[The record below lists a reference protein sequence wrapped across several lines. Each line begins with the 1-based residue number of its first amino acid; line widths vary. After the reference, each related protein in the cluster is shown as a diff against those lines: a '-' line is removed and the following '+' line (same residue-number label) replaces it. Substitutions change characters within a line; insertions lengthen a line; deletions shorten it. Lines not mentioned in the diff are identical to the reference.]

1 MSILKILEVN
11 MSDRGIKRREFLG
24 KTALGLVAAGFGL
37 PKLKA
42 GDLGQEQP
50 NKIIYRTL
58 GRTNLRIPVVSFGV
72 MNSDSPDLINLALEK
87 GVNHL
92 DTAHLYLRGNSER
105 VIGEVIENSGKR
117 DKVYIATKMR
127 LARDREKREFSLEGT
142 EREPPATAENLY
154 KQLDLSLKRLKT
166 DYVDIL
172 YLHSCYSP
180 QMATYEPL
188 MNALVKVKE
197 QGKVRFIGTSTH
209 ADEPN
214 VIRATV
220 DAKVYDVTL
229 TAYNFA
235 QEHKDDVK
243 QAIAYAAKKGVGVIA
258 MKTQGGRRLQEEGEV
273 EIDHRSALKWV
284 LEDENVCTTIPGM
297 TTFEQLE
304 TNISVMNDL
313 ALTRAE
319 RSYLDWAAQ
328 MKGKLYCQN
337 CRACIP
343 TCPHRVEI
351 PNLMRAYMYAS
362 AYGNFIQARTSISEI
377 PETRSLNVCRNCG
390 SCSAVCRT
398 GINICSRLQ
407 SLIAD
412 ELYLT

>member
-1 MSILKILEVN
+1 

-24 KTALGLVAAGFGL
+24 KTALGLVAAGVGL
-37 PKLKA
+37 PKLKV
-42 GDLGQEQP
+42 GNFGQELSH
-50 NKIIYRTL
+50 KIVYRTL

-72 MNSDSPDLINLALEK
+72 MNSDNPDLINLALEK

-105 VIGEVIENSGKR
+105 VIGEVLESSGKR
-117 DKVYIATKMR
+117 DKAYIATKMR
-127 LARDREKREFSLEGT
+127 LARDREKRVFSLEGT
-142 EREPPATAENLY
+142 DREPPATAENLY

-197 QGKVRFIGTSTH
+197 QGKARFIGTSTH

-220 DAKVYDVTL
+220 DAKVYDVIL

-235 QEHKDDVK
+235 QAHKDDVK
-243 QAIAYAAKKGVGVIA
+243 KAVAYAAKHGVGIIA

-284 LEDENVCTTIPGM
+284 LDDENVCTTIPGM

-313 ALTRAE
+313 ALTQVE
-319 RSYLDWAAQ
+319 RSYLDRAAQ
-328 MKGKLYCQN
+328 MRGKLYCQN
-337 CRACIP
+337 CRSCIT
-343 TCPHRVEI
+343 TCPYGVEI
-351 PNLMRAYMYAS
+351 PNLMRAYMYAN
-362 AYGNFIQARTSISEI
+362 AYGNIIQARTAVSEI
-377 PETRSLNVCRNCG
+377 PETRSLNVCRNCS
-390 SCSAVCRT
+390 SCSASCRT
-398 GINICSRLQ
+398 GINIHSRLQ
-407 SLIAD
+407 SLTAD

>member
-1 MSILKILEVN
+1 MSGR
-11 MSDRGIKRREFLG
+11 DIKRREFLG
-24 KTALGLVAAGFGL
+24 KTGLGLLAAGLGL
-37 PKLKA
+37 PKLK
-42 GDLGQEQP
+42 GGTPGQERLH
-50 NKIIYRTL
+50 KIVTRSL

-72 MNSDSPDLINLALEK
+72 MNSDSPDLINQALEM
-87 GVNHL
+87 GMSHL

-105 VIGEVIENSGKR
+105 VIGEVLESSGKR

-127 LARDREKREFSLEGT
+127 LARDREKRVFSLEGT
-142 EREPPATAENLY
+142 DREPPATAENLY
-154 KQLDLSLKRLKT
+154 KQLDLSLRRLKT

-188 MNALVKVKE
+188 INALVKVKE
-197 QGKVRFIGTSTH
+197 QGKARYIGTSTH

-220 DAKVYDVTL
+220 ETKVYDVVL

-235 QEHKDDVK
+235 QEHRDDVK
-243 QAIAYAAKKGVGVIA
+243 KAIAYAAKEGIGVIA
-258 MKTQGGRRLQEEGEV
+258 MKTQGGRGLQEEGKI
-273 EIDHRSALKWV
+273 EINHRSALKWV

-313 ALTRAE
+313 ALTQAE
-319 RSYLDWAAQ
+319 RSDLDRVAQ

-337 CRACIP
+337 CRTCIP

-351 PNLMRAYMYAS
+351 PNLMRAYMYAN
-362 AYGNFIQARTSISEI
+362 AYGNFIQARTTISEL
-377 PETRSLNVCRNCG
+377 PAKRGLNVCRSCDL
-390 SCSAVCRT
+390 CSANCRT
-398 GINICSRLQ
+398 GINVHSRVR

>member
-1 MSILKILEVN
+1 MR
-11 MSDRGIKRREFLG
+11 DRGIKRREFLG
-24 KTALGLVAAGFGL
+24 KTAFGLAAAGLGLQKLEAGIS
-37 PKLKA
+37 
-42 GDLGQEQP
+42 DQERP
-50 NKIIYRTL
+50 DKIAYRTL

-72 MNSDSPDLINLALEK
+72 MNSDSPDLINMALDM

-105 VIGEVIENSGKR
+105 VIGEVLGNSGKR

-127 LARDREKREFSLEGT
+127 LARDREKNVFSLEGT
-142 EREPPATAENLY
+142 DREPPATAENLY

-197 QGKVRFIGTSTH
+197 QGKARFIGTSTH

-220 DAKVYDVTL
+220 DAKVYDVVL

-235 QEHKDDVK
+235 LERREDIKK
-243 QAIAYAAKKGVGVIA
+243 AIEYATKKGIGVIA

-273 EIDHRSALKWV
+273 EINHRSALKWV

-304 TNISVMNDL
+304 TNFSVMNDL
-313 ALTRAE
+313 ALTQAE
-319 RSYLDWAAQ
+319 RSHLEWAAQ
-328 MKGKLYCQN
+328 MRGKLYCQN
-337 CRACIP
+337 CRSCIP
-343 TCPHRVEI
+343 TCPNGVEI

-362 AYGNFIQARTSISEI
+362 AYGNIIQARTTATEI
-377 PETRSLNVCRNCG
+377 PEDRGLNVCRDCS
-390 SCSAVCRT
+390 SCSASCRT
-398 GINICSRLQ
+398 GINIHSRLQ

-412 ELYLT
+412 ELYFT

>member
-1 MSILKILEVN
+1 MSNE
-11 MSDRGIKRREFLG
+11 GIKRREFLG
-24 KTALGLVAAGFGL
+24 KTARGLFSAGFGYSI
-37 PKLKA
+37 LKA
-42 GDLGQEQP
+42 ESPGQERDH
-50 NKIIYRTL
+50 KIVYRTL
-58 GRTNLRIPVVSFGV
+58 GRTNLRIPLVSFGV
-72 MNSDSPDLINLALEK
+72 MNSDSPDLISAALDM

-105 VIGEVIENSGKR
+105 VIGEVVERTGKR
-117 DKVYIATKMR
+117 DKIYIATKMR
-127 LARDREKREFSLEGT
+127 LARDREKRVFSLEGT
-142 EREPPATAENLY
+142 DREPPATAENLY

-197 QGKVRFIGTSTH
+197 QGKARFIGTSTH

-220 DAKVYDVTL
+220 DAKVYDVVL

-235 QEHKDDVK
+235 LERREDIKE
-243 QAIAYAAKKGVGVIA
+243 AIAYAAQKGVGVIA
-258 MKTQGGRRLQEEGEV
+258 MKTQGGRTLQEEGEI
-273 EIDHRSALKWV
+273 EIDHPTALKWV
-284 LEDENVCTTIPGM
+284 LDDKNVCTTIPGM

-304 TNISVMNDL
+304 TNLGVMNDL
-313 ALTRAE
+313 ALTGAE
-319 RSYLDWAAQ
+319 RSYLDWA
-328 MKGKLYCQN
+328 MRTKGKMYCQN
-337 CRACIP
+337 CRDCIP
-343 TCPHRVEI
+343 TCPHSVEV
-351 PNLMRAYMYAS
+351 PNLMRAYMYAN
-362 AYGNFIQARTSISEI
+362 AYGNIIQAKTTVAEL
-377 PETRSLNVCRNCG
+377 PEKRGLNVCRNCS
-390 SCSAVCRT
+390 SCSAICRT
-398 GINICSRLQ
+398 GINIRSRLQ

>member
-1 MSILKILEVN
+1 
-11 MSDRGIKRREFLG
+11 MSDRRIKRRDFLG
-24 KTALGLVAAGFGL
+24 KTALGLFTAGFGL

-42 GDLGQEQP
+42 GAHGQERS
-50 NKIIYRTL
+50 NKIVYRTL

-105 VIGEVIENSGKR
+105 VIGEVVESSGKR

-127 LARDREKREFSLEGT
+127 LARDREKGVFSLEGT
-142 EREPPATAENLY
+142 DREPPASAENLY

-197 QGKVRFIGTSTH
+197 QGKARYIGISTH

-214 VIRATV
+214 IIRATV
-220 DAKVYDVTL
+220 DAEVYDVVL

-243 QAIAYAAKKGVGVIA
+243 SAIAYAAKKGVGVIA
-258 MKTQGGRRLQEEGEV
+258 MKTQGGRRLQEEGKV
-273 EIDHRSALKWV
+273 EINHRSALKWV

-313 ALTRAE
+313 ALTQAE
-319 RSYLDWAAQ
+319 RSHLDWAAQ
-328 MKGKLYCQN
+328 MEGKLYCQN
-337 CRACIP
+337 CRSCIP
-343 TCPHRVEI
+343 TCPNGVEI

-362 AYGNFIQARTSISEI
+362 AYGNFIQARTTISEL
-377 PETRSLNVCRNCG
+377 PEKHSLDVCRSCG
-390 SCSAVCRT
+390 SCSASCRT
-398 GINICSRLQ
+398 GINIRSRLQ

>member
-1 MSILKILEVN
+1 MSH
-11 MSDRGIKRREFLG
+11 RGIKRREFLG
-24 KTALGLVAAGFGL
+24 KTALGLFTAGFGL

-42 GDLGQEQP
+42 GIPCQERS
-50 NKIIYRTL
+50 NKIVYRTL

-72 MNSDSPDLINLALEK
+72 MNSDSPDLINFALEK
-87 GVNHL
+87 GVSHL

-105 VIGEVIENSGKR
+105 VIGEVLENSGKR

-142 EREPPATAENLY
+142 DREPPATAENLY
-154 KQLDLSLKRLKT
+154 KQLELSLKRLKT

-180 QMATYEPL
+180 RMATYEPL

-197 QGKVRFIGTSTH
+197 QGKARFIGTSTH

-214 VIRATV
+214 IIRATA
-220 DAKVYDVTL
+220 DAKVYDVVL

-243 QAIAYAAKKGVGVIA
+243 EAIAYAAKKGVGVIA

-273 EIDHRSALKWV
+273 EINHRSALKWV
-284 LEDENVCTTIPGM
+284 LDDENICTTIPGM

-313 ALTRAE
+313 ALTQAE

-337 CRACIP
+337 CRACIS
-343 TCPHRVEI
+343 TCPYSVEI
-351 PNLMRAYMYAS
+351 PNLMRAYMYAR
-362 AYGNFIQARTSISEI
+362 AYGNFIQARTTVSEI
-377 PETRSLNVCRNCG
+377 SDTHSLNVCRICS
-390 SCSAVCRT
+390 SCRASCRT
-398 GINICSRLQ
+398 GINIRSRLQ
-407 SLIAD
+407 SLIED
-412 ELYLT
+412 ELYRT

>member
-1 MSILKILEVN
+1 
-11 MSDRGIKRREFLG
+11 MSDKGIKRREFIE
-24 KTALGLVAAGFGL
+24 KTAFGIFAAGFGL
-37 PKLKA
+37 PKLKF
-42 GDLGQEQP
+42 GMPGQERSH
-50 NKIIYRTL
+50 KIIYRTL
-58 GRTNLRIPVVSFGV
+58 GRTNLRIPLVSFGV
-72 MNSDSPDLINLALEK
+72 MNSDSPDLINRALDM

-105 VIGEVIENSGKR
+105 VIGEVLESTGKR

-127 LARDREKREFSLEGT
+127 LARDREKRVFSLEGT
-142 EREPPATAENLY
+142 DREPPATADNLY
-154 KQLDLSLKRLKT
+154 KQLELSLKRLKT

-197 QGKVRFIGTSTH
+197 QGKARFIGTSTH

-220 DAKVYDVTL
+220 DAKVYDVVL

-235 QEHKDDVK
+235 LERRAKIK
-243 QAIAYAAKKGVGVIA
+243 EAIAYAAKEGVGVIA

-284 LEDENVCTTIPGM
+284 LEDENISTTIPGM

-313 ALTRAE
+313 ALTSAE
-319 RSYLDWAAQ
+319 RSYLDWASKL
-328 MKGKLYCQN
+328 KGKMYCQN
-337 CRACIP
+337 CRSCMS
-343 TCPHRVEI
+343 TCSNGVEI
-351 PNLMRAYMYAS
+351 PNLMRAYMYGN
-362 AYGNFIQARTSISEI
+362 AYRNMIQARATISEL
-377 PETRSLNVCRNCG
+377 PEKKGLNVCRECS
-390 SCSAVCRT
+390 SCSATCRT
-398 GINICSRLQ
+398 GINIRSRIE

-412 ELYLT
+412 ELYLS

>member
-1 MSILKILEVN
+1 
-11 MSDRGIKRREFLG
+11 
-24 KTALGLVAAGFGL
+24 
-37 PKLKA
+37 
-42 GDLGQEQP
+42 
-50 NKIIYRTL
+50 
-58 GRTNLRIPVVSFGV
+58 
-72 MNSDSPDLINLALEK
+72 
-87 GVNHL
+87 
-92 DTAHLYLRGNSER
+92 
-105 VIGEVIENSGKR
+105 VIGEVLENSGKR

-142 EREPPATAENLY
+142 DREPPATAENLY
-154 KQLDLSLKRLKT
+154 KQLELSLKRLKT

-180 QMATYEPL
+180 RMATYEPL

-197 QGKVRFIGTSTH
+197 QGKARFIGTSTH

-214 VIRATV
+214 IIRATA
-220 DAKVYDVTL
+220 DAKVYDVVL

-243 QAIAYAAKKGVGVIA
+243 EAIAYAAKKGVGIIA

-273 EIDHRSALKWV
+273 EINHRSALKWV
-284 LEDENVCTTIPGM
+284 LDDENVCTTIPGM

-313 ALTRAE
+313 ALTQAE

-337 CRACIP
+337 CRACIS
-343 TCPHRVEI
+343 TCPYSVEI
-351 PNLMRAYMYAS
+351 PNLMRAYMYAR
-362 AYGNFIQARTSISEI
+362 AYGNFIQARTTVSEI
-377 PETRSLNVCRNCG
+377 SDTHSLNVCRICS
-390 SCSAVCRT
+390 SCRASCRT
-398 GINICSRLQ
+398 GINIRSRLQ
-407 SLIAD
+407 SLIED
-412 ELYLT
+412 ELYRT

>member
-1 MSILKILEVN
+1 MSEK
-11 MSDRGIKRREFLG
+11 RIKRRDFLG
-24 KTALGLVAAGFGL
+24 KTAMGLFSAGFGL

-42 GDLGQEQP
+42 GIPCQEKAD
-50 NKIIYRTL
+50 NIVYRTL

-72 MNSDSPDLINLALEK
+72 MNSDSPDLIHAALDK
-87 GVNHL
+87 GLNHL

-105 VIGEVIENSGKR
+105 VIGEVLANSGKR
-117 DKVYIATKMR
+117 DKVYVATKMR
-127 LARDREKREFSLEGT
+127 LARDREKKVFSLEGT
-142 EREPPATAENLY
+142 DREPPATAENLY

-197 QGKVRFIGTSTH
+197 QGKARFIGTSTH

-220 DAKVYDVTL
+220 DAKVYDVVL

-235 QEHKDDVK
+235 LDRREHIKKAIEFAVK
-243 QAIAYAAKKGVGVIA
+243 NGVGVIA

-313 ALTRAE
+313 GLTETE
-319 RSYLDWAAQ
+319 RSYLARIAQ
-328 MKGKLYCQN
+328 MRGKLYCQN
-337 CRACIP
+337 CRSCIS
-343 TCPHRVEI
+343 TCPNGVEI

-362 AYGNFIQARTSISEI
+362 AYGNIIQARTTVSEI
-377 PETRSLNVCRNCG
+377 PEERSLNTCRNCS
-390 SCSAVCRT
+390 SCSAECRT
-398 GINICSRLQ
+398 GIDIHSRLQ

>member
-1 MSILKILEVN
+1 
-11 MSDRGIKRREFLG
+11 MSDNGIKRREFLG
-24 KTALGLVAAGFGL
+24 KTALGLLTAGLGL

-42 GDLGQEQP
+42 EVSGQEKS
-50 NKIIYRTL
+50 NKIVYRTL

-72 MNSDSPDLINLALEK
+72 MNSDSPDLINAAMEK

-105 VIGEVIENSGKR
+105 VIGEVLKNSGKR
-117 DKVYIATKMR
+117 DKIYIATKMR
-127 LARDREKREFSLEGT
+127 LARDREKRIFSLEGT
-142 EREPPATAENLY
+142 DREPPATAENLY
-154 KQLDLSLKRLKT
+154 KQLEVSLKRLQT

-197 QGKVRFIGTSTH
+197 QGKARFIGTSTH

-220 DAKVYDVTL
+220 DAEVYDVVL

-235 QEHKDDVK
+235 LERREDIKK
-243 QAIAYAAKKGVGVIA
+243 AIAYAAKKGVGVVA
-258 MKTQGGRRLQEEGEV
+258 MKTQGGRRLQEEGQV
-273 EIDHRSALKWV
+273 EINHRSALKWV
-284 LEDENVCTTIPGM
+284 LKDENVCTTIPGM

-304 TNISVMNDL
+304 ANISVMNDL
-313 ALTRAE
+313 TLTQAD
-319 RSYLDWAAQ
+319 RSYLDWAA
-328 MKGKLYCQN
+328 KKRGKLYCQN
-337 CRACIP
+337 CRTCIS
-343 TCPHRVEI
+343 TCPYGVEI
-351 PNLMRAYMYAS
+351 PNLMRAYMYAN
-362 AYGNFIQARTSISEI
+362 AYGNIIQARTTVTEL
-377 PETRSLNVCRNCG
+377 PEERSLNTCRNCS
-390 SCSAVCRT
+390 SCSARCRT
-398 GINICSRLQ
+398 GIDINSRLH

>member
-1 MSILKILEVN
+1 MSKK
-11 MSDRGIKRREFLG
+11 GIKRREFLG
-24 KTALGLVAAGFGL
+24 KTALGLFSAGIGLQKLVAGT
-37 PKLKA
+37 PN
-42 GDLGQEQP
+42 QERS
-50 NKIIYRTL
+50 NKIVCRTL
-58 GRTNLRIPVVSFGV
+58 GRTNLRIPLVSFGV
-72 MNSDSPDLINLALEK
+72 MNSDSPNLINQALDK

-105 VIGEVIENSGKR
+105 VIGEVLENSGKR

-127 LARDREKREFSLEGT
+127 LARDREKRVFSFEGT
-142 EREPPATAENLY
+142 DREPPATAENLY

-197 QGKVRFIGTSTH
+197 QGKARFIGTSTH

-220 DAKVYDVTL
+220 DAKVYDVVL

-235 QEHKDDVK
+235 QEHKEEVK
-243 QAIAYAAKKGVGVIA
+243 KAIAYAAKNGVGVIA
-258 MKTQGGRRLQEEGEV
+258 MKTQGGRRLQEEGKL
-273 EIDHRSALKWV
+273 EINHRSALKWV

-297 TTFEQLE
+297 TTFEQLD

-313 ALTRAE
+313 ALSQAE

-343 TCPHRVEI
+343 TCPHGVEI
-351 PNLMRAYMYAS
+351 PNLMRAYMYAN
-362 AYGNFIQARTSISEI
+362 AYGNFIQARTTISEL
-377 PETRSLNVCRNCG
+377 PEKHSLNVCRNCQ
-390 SCSAVCRT
+390 SCTADCRT
-398 GINICSRLQ
+398 GINIRSRLQ
-407 SLIAD
+407 SLIMD
-412 ELYLT
+412 EFYVT

>member
-1 MSILKILEVN
+1 MN
-11 MSDRGIKRREFLG
+11 HRGIKRREFLG
-24 KTALGLVAAGFGL
+24 KTALGLLTAGIGL

-42 GDLGQEQP
+42 GTTDLKQP
-50 NKIIYRTL
+50 HKIIYRTL
-58 GRTNLRIPVVSFGV
+58 GRTNFRIPLVSFGV
-72 MNSDSPDLINLALEK
+72 MNSDSPDLINQALDM

-105 VIGEVIENSGKR
+105 VIGEVLHGSGKR
-117 DKVYIATKMR
+117 DNVYIATKMR

-142 EREPPATAENLY
+142 DREPPATAENLY

-197 QGKVRFIGTSTH
+197 QGKARFIGTSTH

-220 DAKVYDVTL
+220 DAKVYDVVL

-235 QEHKDDVK
+235 LERKDNIK
-243 QAIAYAAKKGVGVIA
+243 NAIAYAVKNGVGVIA

-273 EIDHRSALKWV
+273 NIDHRAALKWV

-304 TNISVMNDL
+304 TNFSVMNDM
-313 ALTRAE
+313 ALTSAE
-319 RSYLDWAAQ
+319 RRYLDRAAKI
-328 MKGKLYCQN
+328 KGKMYCQN
-337 CRACIP
+337 CRACVP
-343 TCPHRVEI
+343 TCPHGVEI
-351 PNLMRAYMYAS
+351 PNLMRAYMYAR
-362 AYGNFIQARTSISEI
+362 AYGNIIQARTTVSEL
-377 PETRSLNVCRNCG
+377 PQKNSLDQCRKCQ

-398 GINICSRLQ
+398 GINIGSRTQ
-407 SLIAD
+407 SLIAE